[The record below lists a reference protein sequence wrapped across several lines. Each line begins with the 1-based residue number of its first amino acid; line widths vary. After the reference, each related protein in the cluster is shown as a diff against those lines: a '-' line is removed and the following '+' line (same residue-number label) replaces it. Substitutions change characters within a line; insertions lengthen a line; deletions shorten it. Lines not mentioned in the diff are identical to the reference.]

1 MPVQVPVSDEAIDR
15 VGALLEQLGVRFELV
30 LEAVSGFG
38 GRLDALRE
46 ENYGQF
52 TEVGR
57 QIRFLSEQIAE
68 NRDAIAGVRSDLGAE
83 IVRLGETLGA
93 TRVDFREQLSA
104 LRLALQ
110 NEMGVRA
117 AQARDQLSEEVS
129 RRAEA
134 VRVQLGQEIDAL
146 RDSLRS
152 DAPRR
157 VPAATR
163 EGVDRA
169 IGEAAAQLKSDVVS
183 AAESVTKKLSAEL
196 KQTNK
201 AVADLARKFE
211 RFDDRITIQSRDQEQ
226 RVRKL
231 ERGRKAS

>member
-1 MPVQVPVSDEAIDR
+1 MSDEAIDR
-15 VGALLEQLGVRFELV
+15 VGALLEQLGSRFELV

-46 ENYGQF
+46 EIFGQF

-134 VRVQLGQEIDAL
+134 VRVQFGQEIDGL
-146 RDSLRS
+146 RESLRS
-152 DAPRR
+152 DGARR
-157 VPAATR
+157 TPAATR
-163 EGVDRA
+163 DGLDRA
-169 IGEAAAQLKSDVVS
+169 IGDAAAQLKTEVVG
-183 AAESVTKKLSAEL
+183 AAEAMTKKLSAEL

-231 ERGRKAS
+231 ERGGRKAG

>member
-1 MPVQVPVSDEAIDR
+1 VPVSDEAIDR

-46 ENYGQF
+46 EIFGQF

-93 TRVDFREQLSA
+93 TRVDFREQLGA
-104 LRLALQ
+104 LRQALQ

-134 VRVQLGQEIDAL
+134 VRVQLGQEIDGL
-146 RDSLRS
+146 RDSLRAE
-152 DAPRR
+152 APRR

-163 EGVDRA
+163 DGVDRA
-169 IGEAAAQLKSDVVS
+169 IGEATAQLKADVVS
-183 AAESVTKKLSAEL
+183 SAESVTKKLSAEL
-196 KQTNK
+196 KHTNK

-231 ERGRKAS
+231 ERGGGGRKAG

>member
-1 MPVQVPVSDEAIDR
+1 VPVSDEAIDR
-15 VGALLEQLGVRFELV
+15 VGTLLEQLGSRFELV

-46 ENYGQF
+46 EIFGQF

-93 TRVDFREQLSA
+93 TRVDFREQLSG
-104 LRLALQ
+104 LRQALQ

-134 VRVQLGQEIDAL
+134 VRVQLGQEIDGL
-146 RDSLRS
+146 RESLRS
-152 DAPRR
+152 EGSRR
-157 VPAATR
+157 VSTATR
-163 EGVDRA
+163 ESVDRA
-169 IGEAAAQLKSDVVS
+169 IGEAAAQVKADVVS
-183 AAESVTKKLSAEL
+183 AAESTTKKLSAEL

-231 ERGRKAS
+231 ERGGGGRKAG

>member
-1 MPVQVPVSDEAIDR
+1 VSDESIDR
-15 VGALLEQLGVRFELV
+15 VGALLEQLGARFELV

-38 GRLDALRE
+38 GRLEAVRE
-46 ENYGQF
+46 EIFGQF

-93 TRVDFREQLSA
+93 TRVEFREQLGA
-104 LRLALQ
+104 LKVALQ

-134 VRVQLGQEIDAL
+134 VRIQLGQEIDVL
-146 RDSLRS
+146 RESLRADGS
-152 DAPRR
+152 RR
-157 VPAATR
+157 VIGDAAT
-163 EGVDRA
+163 
-169 IGEAAAQLKSDVVS
+169 QLKADVIG

-196 KQTNK
+196 KHTSK

-231 ERGRKAS
+231 ERSGRKAS

>member
-1 MPVQVPVSDEAIDR
+1 VSDESIDR
-15 VGALLEQLGVRFELV
+15 VGALLEQLGARFELV

-38 GRLDALRE
+38 GRLEAVRE
-46 ENYGQF
+46 EIFNQF

-93 TRVDFREQLSA
+93 TRVEFREQLSA

-134 VRVQLGQEIDAL
+134 VRIQLGQEIDVL
-146 RDSLRS
+146 RESLRADGS
-152 DAPRR
+152 R
-157 VPAATR
+157 
-163 EGVDRA
+163 RA
-169 IGEAAAQLKSDVVS
+169 IGDAAAQLKADVVN
-183 AAESVTKKLSAEL
+183 AAKSVTKKLSAEL
-196 KQTNK
+196 KHTNK

-231 ERGRKAS
+231 ERSGRKAG

>member
-1 MPVQVPVSDEAIDR
+1 MSDEAIDR
-15 VGALLEQLGVRFELV
+15 VGALLEQLGSRFELV

-46 ENYGQF
+46 EIFGQF

-134 VRVQLGQEIDAL
+134 VRVQLGQEIDGMRESL
-146 RDSLRS
+146 LRS
-152 DAPRR
+152 DGGRR

-169 IGEAAAQLKSDVVS
+169 VGDAAAQIKADVVS

-231 ERGRKAS
+231 ERGGRKAS

>member
-1 MPVQVPVSDEAIDR
+1 VSDEAIDR
-15 VGALLEQLGVRFELV
+15 VGALLEQLGSRFELV

-46 ENYGQF
+46 EIFGQF

-134 VRVQLGQEIDAL
+134 VRVQLGQEIDGMRESLL
-146 RDSLRS
+146 RADGG
-152 DAPRR
+152 RR

-169 IGEAAAQLKSDVVS
+169 VGDATAQIKADVVS
-183 AAESVTKKLSAEL
+183 ATESVTKKLSAEL

-231 ERGRKAS
+231 ERGGRKAS

>member
-1 MPVQVPVSDEAIDR
+1 MSDESIDR

-38 GRLDALRE
+38 GRLEALRE
-46 ENYGQF
+46 EIFGQF

-57 QIRFLSEQIAE
+57 QIRFLSDQIAE
-68 NRDAIAGVRSDLGAE
+68 SRDAIAGVRSDLGAE

-93 TRVDFREQLSA
+93 TRVEFREQLSA

-134 VRVQLGQEIDAL
+134 VRVQLGQEIDVL
-146 RDSLRS
+146 REALRS
-152 DAPRR
+152 DGARR
-157 VPAATR
+157 V
-163 EGVDRA
+163 
-169 IGEAAAQLKSDVVS
+169 IGDAAAQLKAEVVG

-196 KQTNK
+196 KHTNK

-231 ERGRKAS
+231 ERSGRKAG

>member
-1 MPVQVPVSDEAIDR
+1 VSDEAVAR
-15 VGALLEQLGVRFELV
+15 VGALLEQLGARFELV

-38 GRLDALRE
+38 GRLDSLRE
-46 ENYGQF
+46 EVLGQF

-68 NRDAIAGVRSDLGAE
+68 NRDGIGGVRADLGAE

-93 TRVDFREQLSA
+93 TRVEFREQLGA
-104 LRLALQ
+104 LKLALQ

-117 AQARDQLSEEVS
+117 AQARDQLSEEMN
-129 RRAEA
+129 RRAEE
-134 VRVQLGQEIDAL
+134 VRIHLGQEIDAL
-146 RDSLRS
+146 RDAVRAEAGKRPS
-152 DAPRR
+152 
-157 VPAATR
+157 AAVR

-169 IGEAAAQLKSDVVS
+169 IGEAAAQLKADVAA
-183 AAESVTKKLSAEL
+183 AAEATTKKLSAEL

-201 AVADLARKFE
+201 AVAELARKFE

-226 RVRKL
+226 RMRTV
-231 ERGRKAS
+231 ERTRKAS

>member
-1 MPVQVPVSDEAIDR
+1 VSDEAIDR
-15 VGALLEQLGVRFELV
+15 VGALLEQLGSRFELV

-46 ENYGQF
+46 EIFGQF

-134 VRVQLGQEIDAL
+134 VRVQLGQEIDGMRESLL
-146 RDSLRS
+146 RADGS
-152 DAPRR
+152 RR

-163 EGVDRA
+163 EGVNRA
-169 IGEAAAQLKSDVVS
+169 VGEATAQIKADVVS

-231 ERGRKAS
+231 ERGGRKAS

>member
-1 MPVQVPVSDEAIDR
+1 MPVSDEAIDR

-46 ENYGQF
+46 EIFGQF

-134 VRVQLGQEIDAL
+134 VRVQLGQEIDGL
-146 RDSLRS
+146 REGLRA
-152 DAPRR
+152 DAGSRR

-169 IGEAAAQLKSDVVS
+169 IGEAATQLKAEVVG

-231 ERGRKAS
+231 ERGGRKAS

>member
-1 MPVQVPVSDEAIDR
+1 VSDEAIDR
-15 VGALLEQLGVRFELV
+15 VGALLEQLGSRFELV

-46 ENYGQF
+46 EIFGQF

-134 VRVQLGQEIDAL
+134 VRVQLGQEIDGM
-146 RDSLRS
+146 RESLQRADGS
-152 DAPRR
+152 RR

-169 IGEAAAQLKSDVVS
+169 VGDATAQIKADVVS

-231 ERGRKAS
+231 ERGGRKAS

>member
-1 MPVQVPVSDEAIDR
+1 VPVSDEAIDR
-15 VGALLEQLGVRFELV
+15 VGALLEQLGSRFELV
-30 LEAVSGFG
+30 LEAVSGYG
-38 GRLDALRE
+38 ARLDALRE
-46 ENYGQF
+46 EIFGQF

-68 NRDAIAGVRSDLGAE
+68 NRDALAGVRSDLGAE

-93 TRVDFREQLSA
+93 TRVDFREQLGA
-104 LRLALQ
+104 LRQALQ

-134 VRVQLGQEIDAL
+134 VRVQLGQEIDGL
-146 RDSLRS
+146 RESLRS
-152 DAPRR
+152 DGSKR

-163 EGVDRA
+163 DGVDRA
-169 IGEAAAQLKSDVVS
+169 IGEATAQLKTEVVG

-231 ERGRKAS
+231 ERGGGGRKAG

>member
-1 MPVQVPVSDEAIDR
+1 VSDESIDR
-15 VGALLEQLGVRFELV
+15 VGALLEQLGARFELV

-38 GRLDALRE
+38 GRLEAVRE
-46 ENYGQF
+46 EIFNQF

-93 TRVDFREQLSA
+93 TRVEFREQLSA
-104 LRLALQ
+104 LKLALQ

-134 VRVQLGQEIDAL
+134 VRIQLGQEIDVL
-146 RDSLRS
+146 RESLRADGS
-152 DAPRR
+152 RR
-157 VPAATR
+157 V
-163 EGVDRA
+163 
-169 IGEAAAQLKSDVVS
+169 IGDAAAQLKADVIN

-196 KQTNK
+196 KHTNK

-231 ERGRKAS
+231 ERSGRKAG

>member
-1 MPVQVPVSDEAIDR
+1 VSDESIDR

-38 GRLDALRE
+38 GRLEALRE
-46 ENYGQF
+46 EIFGQF

-57 QIRFLSEQIAE
+57 QIRFLSDQIAE

-93 TRVDFREQLSA
+93 TRVEFREQLSA

-134 VRVQLGQEIDAL
+134 VRVQLGQEIDVL
-146 RDSLRS
+146 RESLRA
-152 DAPRR
+152 DGARR
-157 VPAATR
+157 V
-163 EGVDRA
+163 
-169 IGEAAAQLKSDVVS
+169 IGDAAAQLKAEVVN

-196 KQTNK
+196 KHTNK

-231 ERGRKAS
+231 ERSGRKAG

>member
-1 MPVQVPVSDEAIDR
+1 VSEESIDR
-15 VGALLEQLGVRFELV
+15 VGALLEQLGARFELV

-38 GRLDALRE
+38 GRLEAVRE
-46 ENYGQF
+46 EIFNQF

-93 TRVDFREQLSA
+93 TRVEFREQLSA
-104 LRLALQ
+104 LKLALQ

-134 VRVQLGQEIDAL
+134 VRIQLGQEIDVL
-146 RDSLRS
+146 RESLRADGS
-152 DAPRR
+152 RR
-157 VPAATR
+157 V
-163 EGVDRA
+163 
-169 IGEAAAQLKSDVVS
+169 IGDAAAQLKADVIN

-196 KQTNK
+196 KHTNK

-231 ERGRKAS
+231 ERSGRKAG

>member
-1 MPVQVPVSDEAIDR
+1 VSDESIDR

-38 GRLDALRE
+38 GRLEALRE
-46 ENYGQF
+46 EIFGQF

-57 QIRFLSEQIAE
+57 QIRFLSDQIAE

-93 TRVDFREQLSA
+93 TRVEFREQLSA

-134 VRVQLGQEIDAL
+134 VRVQLGQEIDVLREAL
-146 RDSLRS
+146 RADG
-152 DAPRR
+152 ARR
-157 VPAATR
+157 V
-163 EGVDRA
+163 
-169 IGEAAAQLKSDVVS
+169 IGDAAAQLKAEVVN

-196 KQTNK
+196 KHTNK

-231 ERGRKAS
+231 ERSGRKAG

>member
-1 MPVQVPVSDEAIDR
+1 VPVSDEAIDR

-46 ENYGQF
+46 EIFGQF

-93 TRVDFREQLSA
+93 TRVDFREQLGA

-134 VRVQLGQEIDAL
+134 VR
-146 RDSLRS
+146 
-152 DAPRR
+152 AP
-157 VPAATR
+157 TT
-163 EGVDRA
+163 
-169 IGEAAAQLKSDVVS
+169 QLKADVVS

-231 ERGRKAS
+231 ERGGRKAG

>member
-1 MPVQVPVSDEAIDR
+1 MSDESIDR
-15 VGALLEQLGVRFELV
+15 VGALLEQLGARFELV

-38 GRLDALRE
+38 GRLEAVRE
-46 ENYGQF
+46 EIFNQF

-93 TRVDFREQLSA
+93 TRVEFREQLSA

-134 VRVQLGQEIDAL
+134 VRIQLGQEIDVL
-146 RDSLRS
+146 RESLRADGS
-152 DAPRR
+152 R
-157 VPAATR
+157 
-163 EGVDRA
+163 RA
-169 IGEAAAQLKSDVVS
+169 IGDAAAQLKADVVN

-196 KQTNK
+196 KHTNK

-231 ERGRKAS
+231 ERSGRKAG

>member
-1 MPVQVPVSDEAIDR
+1 MSDESIDR
-15 VGALLEQLGVRFELV
+15 IGALLEQLGARFELV

-46 ENYGQF
+46 EVVGQF

-68 NRDAIAGVRSDLGAE
+68 NRDAIAGVRSDIGAE
-83 IVRLGETLGA
+83 VVRLGETLGA
-93 TRVDFREQLSA
+93 TRVEFREQLGA
-104 LRLALQ
+104 LKMALQ

-134 VRVQLGQEIDAL
+134 VRIQLGQEIDGL
-146 RDSLRS
+146 RESLRADNARRPPARELPG
-152 DAPRR
+152 DA
-157 VPAATR
+157 ASQIKA
-163 EGVDRA
+163 E
-169 IGEAAAQLKSDVVS
+169 VVG
-183 AAESVTKKLSAEL
+183 AAESITKKLSAEL
-196 KQTNK
+196 KHTNK
-201 AVADLARKFE
+201 AVAELTRKFE
-211 RFDDRITIQSRDQEQ
+211 RFDDRITIQSRDQEK

-231 ERGRKAS
+231 ERGGRKAG

>member
-1 MPVQVPVSDEAIDR
+1 MPLSEDSVDR

-46 ENYGQF
+46 EIFGQF

-93 TRVDFREQLSA
+93 TRVDFREQLST
-104 LRLALQ
+104 LKLALQ

-134 VRVQLGQEIDAL
+134 VRVQLGQEIDGL
-146 RDSLRS
+146 RESLRS
-152 DAPRR
+152 DGSRR

-163 EGVDRA
+163 ESVDRA
-169 IGEAAAQLKSDVVS
+169 IGDAAAQLKTDVVS

-196 KQTNK
+196 KHTNK

-211 RFDDRITIQSRDQEQ
+211 RFDDRITIQTRDQEQ

>member
-1 MPVQVPVSDEAIDR
+1 MSDESIDR
-15 VGALLEQLGVRFELV
+15 VGALLEQLGARFELV

-46 ENYGQF
+46 EVVGQF

-68 NRDAIAGVRSDLGAE
+68 NRDAIAGVRSDIGAE
-83 IVRLGETLGA
+83 VVRLGETLGA
-93 TRVDFREQLSA
+93 TRVEFREQLGA
-104 LRLALQ
+104 LKMALQ

-134 VRVQLGQEIDAL
+134 VRIQLGQEIDGL
-146 RDSLRS
+146 RESLRA
-152 DAPRR
+152 DGMRRAP
-157 VPAATR
+157 AR
-163 EGVDRA
+163 EA
-169 IGEAAAQLKSDVVS
+169 GEKISGDAAAQIKAEVVG
-183 AAESVTKKLSAEL
+183 AAESITKNLSAEL
-196 KQTNK
+196 KHTNK
-201 AVADLARKFE
+201 AVAELTRKFE

-231 ERGRKAS
+231 ERGGRKAG

>member
-1 MPVQVPVSDEAIDR
+1 VPVSDEAIDR
-15 VGALLEQLGVRFELV
+15 VGALLEQLGSRFELV

-46 ENYGQF
+46 EIFGQF

-134 VRVQLGQEIDAL
+134 VRVQLGQEIDGL
-146 RDSLRS
+146 RESLRA

-169 IGEAAAQLKSDVVS
+169 INDATAQLKADVVS

-231 ERGRKAS
+231 ERGGRKAG

>member
-1 MPVQVPVSDEAIDR
+1 VPVSEEAIVR

-46 ENYGQF
+46 EIFGQF

-104 LRLALQ
+104 LRQALQ

-134 VRVQLGQEIDAL
+134 VRVQLGQEIDGL
-146 RDSLRS
+146 RESLRS
-152 DAPRR
+152 DGSKR

-163 EGVDRA
+163 DGVDRA
-169 IGEAAAQLKSDVVS
+169 IGE
-183 AAESVTKKLSAEL
+183 AESVTKKLSAEL

-231 ERGRKAS
+231 ERGGRKAV

>member
-1 MPVQVPVSDEAIDR
+1 MSDESIDR
-15 VGALLEQLGVRFELV
+15 VGALLEQLGARFELV

-38 GRLDALRE
+38 GRLEAVRE
-46 ENYGQF
+46 EIFNQF

-93 TRVDFREQLSA
+93 TRVEFREQLSA
-104 LRLALQ
+104 LKLALQ

-134 VRVQLGQEIDAL
+134 VRIQLGQEIDVL
-146 RDSLRS
+146 RESLRADGS
-152 DAPRR
+152 RR
-157 VPAATR
+157 V
-163 EGVDRA
+163 
-169 IGEAAAQLKSDVVS
+169 IGDAAAQLKADVIN

-196 KQTNK
+196 KHTNK

-231 ERGRKAS
+231 ERSGRKAG

>member
-1 MPVQVPVSDEAIDR
+1 MSDESIDR
-15 VGALLEQLGVRFELV
+15 VGALLEQLGARFELV

-38 GRLDALRE
+38 GRLEAVRE
-46 ENYGQF
+46 EIFGQF

-93 TRVDFREQLSA
+93 TRVEFREQLSA
-104 LRLALQ
+104 LKVALQ

-134 VRVQLGQEIDAL
+134 VRIQLGQEIDLL
-146 RDSLRS
+146 RESLRA
-152 DAPRR
+152 DGPRR
-157 VPAATR
+157 V
-163 EGVDRA
+163 
-169 IGEAAAQLKSDVVS
+169 IGDAAAQLKADVIG

-196 KQTNK
+196 KHTNK
-201 AVADLARKFE
+201 AVTDLARKFE

-231 ERGRKAS
+231 ERSGRKAS

>member
-1 MPVQVPVSDEAIDR
+1 VSDEAIDR
-15 VGALLEQLGVRFELV
+15 MGTLLEQLGSRFELV

-46 ENYGQF
+46 EIFGQF

-83 IVRLGETLGA
+83 VVRLGETLGA
-93 TRVDFREQLSA
+93 TRVEFREQLSS
-104 LRLALQ
+104 LKHALQ

-134 VRVQLGQEIDAL
+134 VRIQLGQEIDGL
-146 RDSLRS
+146 RESMRS
-152 DAPRR
+152 DGARRIPAP
-157 VPAATR
+157 TR
-163 EGVDRA
+163 ESIDRA
-169 IGEAAAQLKSDVVS
+169 VAEAAAQLKTDVIG
-183 AAESVTKKLSAEL
+183 AAEAISKKLSAEM

-201 AVADLARKFE
+201 AVAELTRKFE

-231 ERGRKAS
+231 ERSRKTG